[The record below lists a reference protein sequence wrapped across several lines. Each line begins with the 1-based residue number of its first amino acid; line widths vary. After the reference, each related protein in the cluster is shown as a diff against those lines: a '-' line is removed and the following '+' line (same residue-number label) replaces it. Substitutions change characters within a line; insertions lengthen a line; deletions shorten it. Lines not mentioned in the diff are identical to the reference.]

1 MTAVQAVGRCMGW
14 QLLAS
19 SSHLGSGPV
28 EPLGNASSCL
38 LASPNG
44 RFLLKSC
51 FIFSCMY
58 IFCCDFFCVCN
69 FCILIVLGDRM
80 IAIRCEPSVGIQ
92 VFIAQSPRKDFFTS
106 ELVQDKKWEHLGG
119 AFKEIKLEKMEGKN
133 FLNKMELLMAC
144 LSSPS

>member
-44 RFLLKSC
+44 RLP
-51 FIFSCMY
+51 
-58 IFCCDFFCVCN
+58 VERWN
-69 FCILIVLGDRM
+69 
-80 IAIRCEPSVGIQ
+80 VGTQ
-92 VFIAQSPRKDFFTS
+92 QYKPHNLS
-106 ELVQDKKWEHLGG
+106 Q
-119 AFKEIKLEKMEGKN
+119 EISW
-133 FLNKMELLMAC
+133 FQ
-144 LSSPS
+144 PT

>member
-19 SSHLGSGPV
+19 SAHLGSGPV
-28 EPLGNASSCL
+28 EPLSNASSCL
-38 LASPNG
+38 LASPN
-44 RFLLKSC
+44 
-51 FIFSCMY
+51 
-58 IFCCDFFCVCN
+58 
-69 FCILIVLGDRM
+69 GDRM

-92 VFIAQSPRKDFFTS
+92 VFIAQSPRKDFFAS
-106 ELVQDKKWEHLGG
+106 ELVQDKKWENLGG

>member
-44 RFLLKSC
+44 RFILIAC
-51 FIFSCMY
+51 FI
-58 IFCCDFFCVCN
+58 N
-69 FCILIVLGDRM
+69 FLGEFIVYVIILIFDVLGDRM

>member
-44 RFLLKSC
+44 MYNFYIYLLTN
-51 FIFSCMY
+51 FS
-58 IFCCDFFCVCN
+58 
-69 FCILIVLGDRM
+69 IL
-80 IAIRCEPSVGIQ
+80 SV
-92 VFIAQSPRKDFFTS
+92 
-106 ELVQDKKWEHLGG
+106 
-119 AFKEIKLEKMEGKN
+119 
-133 FLNKMELLMAC
+133 
-144 LSSPS
+144 

>member
-44 RFLLKSC
+44 NSLMNILNIIGVSFL
-51 FIFSCMY
+51 
-58 IFCCDFFCVCN
+58 
-69 FCILIVLGDRM
+69 
-80 IAIRCEPSVGIQ
+80 
-92 VFIAQSPRKDFFTS
+92 RK
-106 ELVQDKKWEHLGG
+106 
-119 AFKEIKLEKMEGKN
+119 EKY
-133 FLNKMELLMAC
+133 
-144 LSSPS
+144 

>member
-44 RFLLKSC
+44 MNLKS
-51 FIFSCMY
+51 IGNY
-58 IFCCDFFCVCN
+58 VIYN
-69 FCILIVLGDRM
+69 
-80 IAIRCEPSVGIQ
+80 
-92 VFIAQSPRKDFFTS
+92 
-106 ELVQDKKWEHLGG
+106 
-119 AFKEIKLEKMEGKN
+119 
-133 FLNKMELLMAC
+133 
-144 LSSPS
+144 